1 MNFEERKPVWQPQ
14 RRAWASGGRGSVPPF
29 FLTSRS
35 PTLLDS
41 CERGKTGELQSGTKV
56 LGTVLQ
62 YSYFSVISRFPL
74 KTVHPFRNFLAVL
87 PPPTLYKVE
96 TRKKILDTY
105 IQHCLWGEGRVWT
118 CVNWKTP
125 QKCKSVPRLLS
136 MIVAL
141 GTRRTTNNKP
151 SQSVIVFFC
160 STNHQFLSPLHKF
173 CCKSFTPSSQ
183 LFGNIRWLQK

>member
-1 MNFEERKPVWQPQ
+1 MGKRK
-14 RRAWASGGRGSVPPF
+14 GRGVLLPFSLPLDPPRENRRPTILDKSPWDSTAIFIFLCHFSVPSYNGAAF
-29 FLTSRS
+29 WKISCSS
-35 PTLLDS
+35 PS
-41 CERGKTGELQSGTKV
+41 PYPIQPWNS
-56 LGTVLQ
+56 
-62 YSYFSVISRFPL
+62 
-74 KTVHPFRNFLAVL
+74 
-87 PPPTLYKVE
+87 
-96 TRKKILDTY
+96 KKILDTRV
-105 IQHCLWGEGRVWT
+105 QHCLWDEGRCWT